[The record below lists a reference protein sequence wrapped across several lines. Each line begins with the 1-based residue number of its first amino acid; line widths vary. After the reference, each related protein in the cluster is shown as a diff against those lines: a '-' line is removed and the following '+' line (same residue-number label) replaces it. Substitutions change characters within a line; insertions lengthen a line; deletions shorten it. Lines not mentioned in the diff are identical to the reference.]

1 MTFTFRFPEELS
13 GQGCLGSSF
22 LRIIAGSGFS
32 LFWAQFPAF
41 VEIQK
46 TIEIRK
52 AEGVK
57 QNNEF
62 CSDKR
67 PCPSYIA
74 DEKGR
79 RKIEY
84 VTEMGMK
91 MKMKMK
97 IDHSIKNQ
105 NQNQNQ
111 NDEFTNIETSCGCLH
126 IHDQKILKIITDG
139 IDK

>member
-1 MTFTFRFPEELS
+1 MS

-41 VEIQK
+41 VENQK
-46 TIEIRK
+46 SIEIRK
-52 AEGVK
+52 AKGVK

-62 CSDKR
+62 CSDER
-67 PCPSYIA
+67 PCPNYIA
-74 DEKGR
+74 DEKGKR
-79 RKIEY
+79 NIDY
-84 VTEMGMK
+84 VTEMKMK

-97 IDHSIKNQ
+97 IDHNIKNPNLNPYQ
-105 NQNQNQ
+105 NQNENQ
-111 NDEFTNIETSCGCLH
+111 NEKDEFTNIETSCGCLH
-126 IHDQKILKIITDG
+126 IRNKKILKIITDG